1 MLDFIISIWTALPLL
16 LQVGLKSFLAVAIVF
31 GLPLPFTWLERK
43 IAGHIQVRPG
53 PMRVGFHGILQPV
66 ADGIKL
72 FLKEDIVPNG
82 ADKVLF
88 KLAPFIALVPYVAI
102 FAAIP
107 MSDKAYISD
116 MDIGILYILAIS
128 GLSVYGII
136 LGGWA
141 SNSKYALLGGLRAAA
156 QMISYEVAMG
166 FAVIGVIMMAQS
178 LNMQDI
184 VNAQEGGFW
193 NWNFIPQI
201 VAFFIFMVAGFAEC
215 NRIPFDLPEA
225 EGEFGNGFHTEY
237 SGMRFALFALAEYA
251 AMFSICA
258 LAALMFL
265 GGWHAP
271 LPFLS
276 FIPGIVWFVIKVV
289 AMVYFFM
296 WTRFTWPRY
305 RYDQLMSLG
314 WQMLIPLGVANV
326 LITGLF
332 VIDF

>member
-1 MLDFIISIWTALPLL
+1 
-16 LQVGLKSFLAVAIVF
+16 VAILF

-72 FLKEDIVPNG
+72 FLKEDIIPDG

-88 KLAPFIALVPYVAI
+88 KVAPFVALVPYVAI
-102 FAAIP
+102 FVAIP
-107 MSDKAYISD
+107 MSDRAYISN
-116 MDIGILYILAIS
+116 MDIGVLYILGIG
-128 GLSVYGII
+128 GLSIYGFI
-136 LGGWA
+136 LAGWA
-141 SNSKYALLGGLRAAA
+141 SNSKYALLGGMRATA

-166 FAVIGVIMMAQS
+166 FAVIGVVMMGQS
-178 LNMQDI
+178 LNLQEI
-184 VNAQEGGFW
+184 VRAQEGGFW

-201 VAFFIFMVAGFAEC
+201 VAFFIFMVAGFAEA
-215 NRIPFDLPEA
+215 NRIPFDIP
-225 EGEFGNGFHTEY
+225 EGEGELGAGYHTEY
-237 SGMRFALFALAEYA
+237 SGMRFALFALAEYV
-251 AMFSICA
+251 AMFSVSA
-258 LAALMFL
+258 LAVLLFM
-265 GGWHAP
+265 GGWNAP
-271 LPFLS
+271 VAALEV
-276 FIPGIVWFVIKVV
+276 IPGVIWFILKVF

-314 WQMLIPLGVANV
+314 WKFLIPLGVANV